1 MPELGFQY
9 ELTRSDRR
17 TLSIKISRDAKV
29 LVYAPRRMSLKHIED
44 FLFEKRAWVLKNLA
58 KVQERKDISD
68 SFVPGGES
76 GLLLLGRE
84 YPLIKVPGQRAGF
97 DGSSFLSP
105 TGFRLMIRRQRSRK
119 STARSPRIISSAGH
133 MSLPISS
140 AKRSLRSR

>member
-44 FLFEKRAWVLKNLA
+44 FLFEKREWVLKNLA

-97 DGSSFLSP
+97 DGSNFFVP
-105 TGFRLMIRRQRSRK
+105 DGG
-119 STARSPRIISSAGH
+119 SAQG
-133 MSLPISS
+133 SLPL
-140 AKRSLRSR
+140 AR

>member
-84 YPLIKVPGQRAGF
+84 YPLIKVPGKRAGF
-97 DGSSFLSP
+97 DGSSFFVPDGLSAED
-105 TGFRLMIRRQRSRK
+105 
-119 STARSPRIISSAGH
+119 TAAA
-133 MSLPISS
+133 L
-140 AKRSLRSR
+140 KEVYRSLAKKLSRPQDI

>member
-1 MPELGFQY
+1 MPEFGFQY

-17 TLSIKISRDAKV
+17 TLSIKITRDAKV

-44 FLFEKRAWVLKNLA
+44 FLFEKREWVLKNLA

-84 YPLIKVPGQRAGF
+84 YPLIKNPGNAQALTAAI
-97 DGSSFLSP
+97 SLSP
-105 TGFRLMIRRQRSRK
+105 TGSRLMIRRQRSRK